1 MKEICKECG
10 IEVTSKTTLLPVI
23 CKHDKIYHY
32 YCVICPEDIIVTTDN
47 KI

>member
-10 IEVTSKTTLLPVI
+10 IEVTNKELLPII
-23 CKHDKIYHY
+23 CKHNKICHY
-32 YCVICPEDIIVTTDN
+32 YCVIYPEDVIVITKN